1 MEKNY
6 LISRLIS
13 IVFVFIPVF
22 AFAQDDE
29 PSIKIKTEEYDG
41 GIIVDTYEKGAEKYR
56 YIKKKNG
63 DFYIEFGKMN
73 YPIKWTLKDGTL
85 IEGNDKKLRINIYG
99 KEGVLILSDDRDYT
113 SGLIKLDDFLND
125 EITTPKLFERF
136 YSYSMDEDYFKGYI
150 RPNEP
155 DKILP
160 FNHERFLEGYEET
173 FLTLANCCYKIDDNG
188 RMKFIGKK
196 TKMKLL
202 KGGEEDVCVYAI
214 PTDSII
220 ACEEMK
226 DEEGRWY
233 EKISYANGD
242 VVFLDDGLSSGTHIH
257 RDNGILKIIKSG
269 ENHWASYYYLN
280 DGRIFKGKGNDCFKE
295 IFIPGSWIMGYM
307 KTETLCYPSLTPY
320 TGTLINKDNTGIVI
334 EKGLSEEEREKQAE
348 QARKKKEES
357 EKAGYDFAC
366 KKYGKKY
373 VDAVLNHNIIV
384 GMPEELLLLSCK
396 NITLRQQVQGAK
408 KYEIRGWGI
417 NNGVYKDVL
426 TNNQLKW
433 VVWVRNGRVSS
444 VKNYNSKV
452 STKHI

>member
-6 LISRLIS
+6 FICRLVS
-13 IVFVFIPVF
+13 IVFVFIPAF

-41 GIIVDTYEKGAEKYR
+41 GITVETYEKGNEKYR

-63 DFYIEFGKMN
+63 DFYIDDWK
-73 YPIKWTLKDGTL
+73 YYKYLIKWTLKDGTL
-85 IEGNDKKLRINIYG
+85 VEGDSKKLRINLYG
-99 KEGVLILSDDRDYT
+99 KEGVLILSESYRY
-113 SGLIKLDDFLND
+113 SQLINLKAFLNA
-125 EITTPKLFERF
+125 EMTTPELLESFHGE
-136 YSYSMDEDYFKGYI
+136 MCEQTFKGYI

-155 DKILP
+155 EKILP
-160 FNHERFLEGYEET
+160 FSNVDMLGYFYNTET
-173 FLTLANCCYKIDDNG
+173 VLTLANCLYVIDNNG
-188 RMKFIGKK
+188 RMKLIGKK

-202 KGGEEDVCVYAI
+202 EGGEKDAYVYAI

-220 ACEEMK
+220 GCEEME
-226 DEEGRWY
+226 DEERGRL

-242 VVFLDDGLSSGTHIH
+242 EVYLHNGEILGGTHIH
-257 RDNGILKIIKSG
+257 RDNGVLKVKLVKNDYGNKIPYCYF
-269 ENHWASYYYLN
+269 YYN
-280 DGRIFKGKGNDCFKE
+280 DGRIFKGNLYSLKNVFKDGHG
-295 IFIPGSWIMGYM
+295 PKMLS
-307 KTETLCYPSLTPY
+307 KSTPTPY
-320 TGTLINKDNTGIVI
+320 NGTLINKDNTGVVL
-334 EKGLSEEEREKQAE
+334 KDGLTEEEIEKQAE
-348 QARKKKEES
+348 LARKKKEES

-444 VKNYNSKV
+444 VKKYN
-452 STKHI
+452 